1 MAAQVQRCDD
11 FAGIYNMDPTIW
23 AMNRAADR
31 PVVVYSLGCSWARW
45 AAKHDGSTAQ
55 SAADGSAFPFLFFL
69 SQHLYTATAAS

>member
-45 AAKHDGSTAQ
+45 AAKHDGSTA
-55 SAADGSAFPFLFFL
+55 
-69 SQHLYTATAAS
+69 